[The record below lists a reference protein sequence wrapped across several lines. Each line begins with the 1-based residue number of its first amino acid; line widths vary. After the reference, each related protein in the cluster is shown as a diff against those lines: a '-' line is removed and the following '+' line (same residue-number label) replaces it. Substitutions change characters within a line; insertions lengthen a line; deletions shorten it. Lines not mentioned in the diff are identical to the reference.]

1 MQKKTQQRQSLSAM
15 TLRPSGNREALDLH
29 RAQRHVDSRATYL
42 DSDSGI
48 QDTDC
53 SLERLQEAVL
63 VRDNTRYWPVWI
75 RRQTPAWMFSAEG
88 LNHASP
94 CVCKQKMMRQ
104 RRSKSQEVSSVYLSE
119 DMVQQSIIRIV
130 IHGLVV
136 LEQWRKL
143 RASLREKALTGS

>member
-1 MQKKTQQRQSLSAM
+1 MAVASSFLHAKETQQRQSLSAM

-42 DSDSGI
+42 DSDNGV

-75 RRQTPAWMFSAEG
+75 RRQAPAWMFSLGRRLET
-88 LNHASP
+88 
-94 CVCKQKMMRQ
+94 CVF
-104 RRSKSQEVSSVYLSE
+104 
-119 DMVQQSIIRIV
+119 
-130 IHGLVV
+130 
-136 LEQWRKL
+136 L
-143 RASLREKALTGS
+143 RL